1 MEATIRNCACESEAC
16 YLLATLIRA
25 NDLVRPGVKGSGG
38 CRASIPVDN
47 GTVSFPNSTNHP
59 LKMRQGALFLP
70 IFDRF
75 HLLSMLLSVPAQHQ
89 DLSLNSLEIKTASLP
104 NPRYIYIPIIYT
116 PNLGLMIAVFVQ
128 EREQSCFRRS
138 RAALEGA
145 PREHGEALREHEG
158 AARAQHAGA

>member
-16 YLLATLIRA
+16 YLIATLIRA
-25 NDLVRPGVKGSGG
+25 NGLVRPGVKGSRG

-59 LKMRQGALFLP
+59 LKMRQEAVFLP

-89 DLSLNSLEIKTASLP
+89 HLSLNSLEIKTASLP
-104 NPRYIYIPIIYT
+104 NPRYMYIPIIYT
-116 PNLGLMIAVFVQ
+116 LNLGLMIAVFVR
-128 EREQSCFRRS
+128 ERERGCFRKS
-138 RAALEGA
+138 TEGA
-145 PREHGEALREHEG
+145 WGSTEG
-158 AARAQHAGA
+158 AWGSIEGA

>member
-16 YLLATLIRA
+16 YLIATLIRA
-25 NDLVRPGVKGSGG
+25 NDLVRPGVKGSSG
-38 CRASIPVDN
+38 CRASIPVDI

-59 LKMRQGALFLP
+59 LKMRQEAVFLP

-104 NPRYIYIPIIYT
+104 NPRYIYIYPLYT
-116 PNLGLMIAVFVQ
+116 PQ
-128 EREQSCFRRS
+128 T
-138 RAALEGA
+138 
-145 PREHGEALREHEG
+145 
-158 AARAQHAGA
+158 